1 MYLCIITSFSD
12 GCYCDHVFIQL
23 ASLFLNKKIIIIP
36 VLGKTQ
42 IEISPQNGLQTAIME
57 SYYVLYYSEAQ
68 FHTPHYQSI
77 RPKNYEKIISR
88 KHLHYDDEDKID
100 APARKYY
107 VPPIS
112 GKSNNVPKFED
123 QNEFPCISKLVKIH
137 HKMITGI
144 LYEKNSIE

>member
-1 MYLCIITSFSD
+1 M
-12 GCYCDHVFIQL
+12 
-23 ASLFLNKKIIIIP
+23 
-36 VLGKTQ
+36 GKTQ
-42 IEISPQNGLQTAIME
+42 IEISPQIGLQTAIME

-77 RPKNYEKIISR
+77 RPKNYETIISR
-88 KHLHYDDEDKID
+88 KNYTNYEDNID

-112 GKSNNVPKFED
+112 GKSIVPKFED
-123 QNEFPCISKLVKIH
+123 QNEFPCISKLVKID

-144 LYEKNSIE
+144 LYEKNAIE

>member
-1 MYLCIITSFSD
+1 MLLFPD

-42 IEISPQNGLQTAIME
+42 IEISPQIGLQTAIME

-77 RPKNYEKIISR
+77 RPKNYEKIIS
-88 KHLHYDDEDKID
+88 KKNYTNYEDNID

-112 GKSNNVPKFED
+112 GKSNIPKFED
-123 QNEFPCISKLVKIH
+123 QNEFPCISKLVKID
-137 HKMITGI
+137 HKMIPGI
-144 LYEKNSIE
+144 LYEKNAIE